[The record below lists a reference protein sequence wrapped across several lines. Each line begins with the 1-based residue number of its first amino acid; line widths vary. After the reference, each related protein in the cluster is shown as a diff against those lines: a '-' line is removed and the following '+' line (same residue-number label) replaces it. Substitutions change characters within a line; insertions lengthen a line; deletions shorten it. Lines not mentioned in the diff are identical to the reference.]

1 MKTIDIK
8 YKNKFNLHFV
18 SKGILDYE
26 SKFVILFVEK
36 YQMTFSS
43 EPTVFSFL
51 GYDILKSMFYELY
64 PLNNEIKG
72 EYNGL
77 QHDIK
82 FGQIDTNSGSEN
94 TSVKFYNITNYKLVK
109 LSKN

>member
-1 MKTIDIK
+1 
-8 YKNKFNLHFV
+8 
-18 SKGILDYE
+18 
-26 SKFVILFVEK
+26 
-36 YQMTFSS
+36 
-43 EPTVFSFL
+43 
-51 GYDILKSMFYELY
+51 MFYELY

-94 TSVKFYNITNYKLVK
+94 TSVKFYNITNFKLVK
-109 LSKN
+109 LSTN